1 MTRVALRGL
10 ATRRLRAALT
20 ALAIVLG
27 VALVAGTFVLTDS
40 ITGAFNSIFQ
50 TIYKN
55 TDATVTGRNA
65 IDSSANGGAGGGS
78 GNGNSVPAFSQALL
92 GRVLAL
98 PGVKDAVG
106 DVSGS
111 LQVVVNGKAITSG
124 GAPNLGFSV
133 NPSKPQFSSLK
144 LVSGSWPGPTGVV
157 IDTDTASKKNL
168 HPGDTIG
175 VQGTGKVVALRISGL
190 VKFGSASSLG
200 GATLAGLALP
210 TAQRLLG
217 EVGKLDEIRAGAK
230 PGISPQ
236 QLVKQIRQILP
247 PATQVRTGAQQAQ
260 QDSSSITSF
269 LSFLKTFL
277 LVFAGVSLFVGSFVI
292 ANSLSITIAQ
302 RTREF
307 GTLRTLGA
315 SRRQVRRAILIESL
329 IIGSFASVVGLLVGL
344 GLAQLLFALFNAAGL
359 TLPNSGTVIEARTV
373 IVSILVGVVV
383 TVLASLRPAI
393 RATRVEPIA
402 AVREGAT
409 IPDGRLAKY
418 RTAGSAAT
426 VALGVVGLLL
436 GLFVASGTAPVL
448 ILMGIG
454 AVLIFIGVALLSARA
469 VPTLATW
476 LGWPATKI
484 AGATGRLAR
493 DNARRNPQRTAS
505 TASALMIGL
514 ALVTFVSVLAAG
526 IISDFKGAV
535 DSIFTGDYAITAQ
548 NNFSPISVS
557 AGQAATT
564 APGVL
569 AVGNVRAGE
578 GQVFGSNEQL
588 TAVNPQVAAVV
599 RLDWTHGSQAVF
611 ATLGSNGAFTSN
623 SYASSHHL
631 SIGSPLVVTTPTGT
645 HIPLVVKGI
654 FKPPSGGSPFGSV
667 TMSAATWDRFY
678 QQPQNLYT
686 LVRMSGGETAANEA
700 ALTHAMAPFPN
711 AKVQTRQ
718 TFINNQISGLSSILN
733 ILYVLLAL
741 SIIVSL
747 FGIVN
752 TLVLSVFERTREIG
766 MLRAVGASR
775 RQIRRMIRYESVIT
789 AMIGSV
795 IGILLGI
802 AFGALLAARDSSSIA
817 FVIPVGSLI
826 IFLIASWIVGLLAA
840 IFPARRAAKLKPLE
854 ALAYE

>member
-20 ALAIVLG
+20 AVAIVLG

-50 TIYKN
+50 TIYRN

-65 IDSSANGGAGGGS
+65 IDSSANGGAGGGN
-78 GNGNSVPAFSQALL
+78 NGNSVPAFSESLL
-92 GRVLAL
+92 PRVLAL
-98 PGVKDAVG
+98 PDVKDAVG

-144 LVSGSWPGPTGVV
+144 LVSGSWPGPNSVV
-157 IDTDTASKKNL
+157 IDTNTASKKNL
-168 HPGDTIG
+168 HTGETVGIQG
-175 VQGTGKVVALRISGL
+175 VGPVEQLRISGL

-200 GATLAGLALP
+200 GATLAGLQLA

-230 PGISPQ
+230 SGTSPQ
-236 QLVKQIRQILP
+236 QLVNQIKPILP
-247 PATQVRTGAQQAQ
+247 RDAQVRTGAQQAQ

-277 LVFAGVSLFVGSFVI
+277 LVFAGVALFVGSFVI

-315 SRRQVRRAILIESL
+315 SRRQIRRAILIESFV
-329 IIGSFASVVGLLVGL
+329 IGSVASVIGLLVGL

-359 TLPNSGTVIEARTV
+359 TLPNSGTVVKPRTI
-373 IVSILVGVVV
+373 IVAILVGVIV

-402 AVREGAT
+402 AVREGAML
-409 IPDGRLAKY
+409 PEGRLAKY
-418 RTAGSAAT
+418 RTVGSAGT
-426 VALGVVGLLL
+426 VALGVIALLL
-436 GLFVASGTAPVL
+436 GLFVASGTAAIL
-448 ILMGIG
+448 ILMGLG
-454 AVLIFIGVALLSARA
+454 AVLIFIGVALLSARI

-514 ALVTFVSVLAAG
+514 ALVTFVSVLGAG
-526 IISDFKGAV
+526 IIADFKNSV
-535 DSIFTGDYAITAQ
+535 DQIFTGDYAITAQ
-548 NNFSPISVS
+548 NNFSPIPIA
-557 AGQAATT
+557 AGQAAKT
-564 APGVL
+564 APGVT

-578 GQVFGSNEQL
+578 GQVFGSNDQL
-588 TAVNPQVAAVV
+588 TAVNPQIAAVIK
-599 RLDWTHGSQAVF
+599 LNWIHGSQAVF
-611 ATLGSNGAFTSN
+611 AALGSNGAFTSD
-623 SYASSHHL
+623 SYASNHHL
-631 SIGSPLVVTTPTGT
+631 SIGSPLTVTTPTGT
-645 HIPLVVKGI
+645 HIPLVLKGT
-654 FKPPSGGSPFGSV
+654 FKPPSGGSPFGTV
-667 TMSAATWDRFY
+667 TMSSATWDRYY
-678 QQPQNLYT
+678 QQPENLYT
-686 LVRMSGGETAANEA
+686 LVRMSGGETAANEKVLDR
-700 ALTHAMAPFPN
+700 ALAPFPN
-711 AKVQTRQ
+711 AKVQSRQ
-718 TFINNQISGLSSILN
+718 SFINNQIAGLSSILN

-741 SIIVSL
+741 SIVVSL

-766 MLRAVGASR
+766 MLRAVGTTR
-775 RQIRRMIRYESVIT
+775 RQVRRMIRHESVIT
-789 AMIGSV
+789 AFIGSI

-840 IFPARRAAKLKPLE
+840 IFPARRAAKLQPLD

>member
-20 ALAIVLG
+20 AVAIVLG

-50 TIYKN
+50 TIYRN

-65 IDSSANGGAGGGS
+65 IDKSANGGAGG
-78 GNGNSVPAFSQALL
+78 NGSVPAFSQSLL
-92 GRVLAL
+92 PRVLAL
-98 PGVKDAVG
+98 PGVKEAIG

-157 IDTDTASKKNL
+157 IDTNTASKKNL
-168 HPGDTIG
+168 HTGETVGIQG
-175 VQGTGKVVALRISGL
+175 VGPVVPLRISGL

-200 GATLAGLALP
+200 GATLAGLQLA

-217 EVGKLDEIRAGAK
+217 KVGKLDEIRASAK

-236 QLVKQIRQILP
+236 QLVNQIKPILP
-247 PATQVRTGAQQAQ
+247 SDTQVRTGAQQAQ

-269 LSFLKTFL
+269 LSFLNTFL
-277 LVFAGVSLFVGSFVI
+277 LVFAGVALFVGSFVI

-307 GTLRTLGA
+307 GMLRTIGA
-315 SRRQVRRAILIESL
+315 SRRQIRRAILIESFVT
-329 IIGSFASVVGLLVGL
+329 GSIASVIGLLVGL

-359 TLPNSGTVIEARTV
+359 TLPNSGTVVKPRTI
-373 IVSILVGVVV
+373 IVAILVGVIV
-383 TVLASLRPAI
+383 TMLASLRPAI

-409 IPDGRLAKY
+409 LPEGRLAKY
-418 RTAGSAAT
+418 RTAASAAT
-426 VALGVVGLLL
+426 VALGVILLVL
-436 GLFVASGTAPVL
+436 GLFVASGTAAVL
-448 ILMGIG
+448 ILMGAG
-454 AVLIFIGVALLSARA
+454 AILVFVGVALLSARI
-469 VPTLATW
+469 VPTLAMW

-514 ALVTFVSVLAAG
+514 ALVTLVSVLAAG
-526 IISDFKGAV
+526 IIANFKNAV
-535 DSIFTGDYAITAQ
+535 DQSFTGDYAITAQ
-548 NNFSPISVS
+548 NNFSPIPIA
-557 AGQAATT
+557 AGEAART
-564 APGVL
+564 APGVI
-569 AVGNVRAGE
+569 AVGDVRAGE
-578 GQVFGSNEQL
+578 GQVFGSNEAL
-588 TAVNPQVAAVV
+588 TAVNPQIAAVV
-599 RLDWTHGSQAVF
+599 RLNWVHGSQAVL
-611 ATLGSNGAFTSN
+611 ASLGSNGAFTSD
-623 SYASSHHL
+623 SYANKHHL
-631 SIGSPLVVTTPTGT
+631 TIGSPLVITTPTGT
-645 HIPLVVKGI
+645 HIPLVLKAT
-654 FKPPSGGSPFGSV
+654 FKPPSGGSPFGTV
-667 TMSAATWDRFY
+667 TMSSATWDRYY
-678 QQPQNLYT
+678 QQPENLYT
-686 LVRMSGGETAANEA
+686 LVKMTGGETAANEA
-700 ALTHAMAPFPN
+700 ALNRALAGYPN

-718 TFINNQISGLSSILN
+718 KFVDNQIAGLSSVLN

-766 MLRAVGASR
+766 MLRAVGTSR
-775 RQIRRMIRYESVIT
+775 RQIRRMIRHESVIT
-789 AMIGSV
+789 AFIGSI
-795 IGILLGI
+795 IGIPLGI
-802 AFGALLAARDSSSIA
+802 AFGALLAAADSNAIA
-817 FVIPVGSLI
+817 FVIPVGSVI
-826 IFLIASWIVGLLAA
+826 IFVIASWIVGLLAS
-840 IFPARRAAKLKPLE
+840 IFPARRAAKLQPLE